1 MVSETLELVELAIE
15 GIRVPERTGIDDDVG
30 ILVFVV
36 VRRAIFGAGAAVGTC
51 VGFGVGIGVVEGV
64 LNVLNFAVAVVVV
77 EIFAVVFGVD
87 PSSNG
92 LLESWVIA
100 TLVLGPFGP
109 LGILLPIAFDKVCVR
124 PVIEF
129 LDGARTGPEAEGVT

>member
-15 GIRVPERTGIDDDVG
+15 GIRVPERRGMDDDVG

-36 VRRAIFGAGAAVGTC
+36 VRRAMFEVGAAEEVAVGIC
-51 VGFGVGIGVVEGV
+51 EGFGVGIGVVEGV
-64 LNVLNFAVAVVVV
+64 LNVLHFAVAVVVV
-77 EIFAVVFGVD
+77 VIFAVAFGVD
-87 PSSNG
+87 TSSNG

-109 LGILLPIAFDKVCVR
+109 LGILLPIAFDRRRSVR
-124 PVIEF
+124 C
-129 LDGARTGPEAEGVT
+129 